1 MITAAVN
8 RVRELGGAN
17 LGDKTMVDAM
27 APFDDALRAALNG
40 GAAPPAALAVAA
52 TAARD
57 AAAATAGMRPLRGRA
72 RPLAER
78 SVGHADPGAVSFS
91 LIVSACE
98 AELAR

>member
-1 MITAAVN
+1 VQ
-8 RVRELGGAN
+8 RVRELGGAE

-27 APFDDALRAALNG
+27 VPFDDALRAALSG

-57 AAAATAGMRPLRGRA
+57 AAAATAQLRPRRGRA

-91 LIVSACE
+91 LIVTACA